1 MGLASLGTLGC
12 AAYCTWLGFWP
23 VLPFAGLELAALGAA
38 LIVAMRHNGYR
49 EVVRFS
55 ALRVRLEVGVIGRGA
70 GTVIELPRAWTR
82 AWIEP
87 DPRYRQA
94 GHLML
99 GSSGQRIEIGRC
111 LILEEKEALLVRFRE
126 LLRTPVAPAVAAQAK
141 MTLGEG

>member
-38 LIVAMRHNGYR
+38 LIVAMRRNGYR
-49 EVVRFS
+49 EVVSFS
-55 ALRVRLEVGVIGRGA
+55 ALRVKVEVGTLGRGA
-70 GTVIELPRAWTR
+70 GMVIDLPRAWTR
-82 AWIEP
+82 AWLEP
-87 DPRYRQA
+87 EPHYRQA
-94 GHLML
+94 AHLML

-111 LILEEKEALLVRFRE
+111 LNLEEKEALLVRFRE
-126 LLRTPVAPAVAAQAK
+126 LLRTPVTQIAAVQTR